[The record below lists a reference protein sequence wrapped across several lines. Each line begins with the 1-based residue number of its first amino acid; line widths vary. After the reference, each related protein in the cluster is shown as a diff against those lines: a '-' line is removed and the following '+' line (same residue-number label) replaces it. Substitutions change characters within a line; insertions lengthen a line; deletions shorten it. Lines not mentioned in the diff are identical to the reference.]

1 MLNFVKYQG
10 AGNDFIL
17 VDNRDGKWNNL
28 AVEQVRRWC
37 DRRFGIGADGLIKID
52 AGSDCDFVVDYYNSD
67 GSKSFCGNGARCS
80 VAFAKALGI
89 IKEIYSFEAID
100 GMHEAFIQGELVHLK
115 MNDVAAIEFLGADAL
130 LNTGSPH
137 YIQWVDDVKA
147 VPVFLNGQAI
157 RYSDRFKKEGVNVN
171 FIQELDQDTL
181 SIRTYERGV
190 EDETLSCGT
199 GITAAALAVAAKNN
213 QVGPGEIAI
222 QAVGGNLKVSFER
235 NADGTFHNIWLVGP
249 AEYVFEGVIHG

>member
-1 MLNFVKYQG
+1 MLNFAKYQG

-28 AVEQVRRWC
+28 TIEQVRRWC
-37 DRRFGIGADGLIKID
+37 DRRFGIGADGLIKLN
-52 AGSDCDFVVDYYNSD
+52 AKSGCDFEVDYYNSD

-80 VAFAKALGI
+80 VAFAKALGVE
-89 IKEIYSFEAID
+89 KEVYSFEAID
-100 GMHEAFIQGELVHLK
+100 GMHEAFIQGASVHLK
-115 MNDVAAIEFLGADAL
+115 MKEVSAIEFLGADAL

-137 YIQWVDDVKA
+137 YIHWVDDVQA
-147 VPVFLNGQAI
+147 VNVFREGQTI
-157 RYSDRFKKEGVNVN
+157 RYSERFNREGVNVN
-171 FIQELDQDTL
+171 FIQELGADTL
-181 SIRTYERGV
+181 KIRTYERGV

-213 QVGPGEIAI
+213 RVGAGEIAI
-222 QAVGGNLKVSFER
+222 QAMGGNLSVSFER
-235 NADGTFHNIWLVGP
+235 NPDGTFQNIWLVGP